1 MTTAPGRLREIE
13 LFAGLG
19 DEQLAWVARVGRPVR
34 LTDRQVLFEDG
45 EPARHFYVLLTGEL
59 LITKVIDGREQVV
72 ARHRADPPDG
82 PRDGKPRAADQY
94 TGELPLLTGE
104 GYLAKATA
112 VGRVELLAYD
122 RPCFLDMLARCPQI
136 GAVLFPV
143 LAWRIHSYEVQAS
156 RVALLSGLGG
166 LAAGLAHELNNPA
179 AAAVRAAGELRR
191 AVPELAAW
199 SVRWGLVSCDGE
211 RRALGR
217 VIDALSSDLLGT
229 SHAAMGVAGMGAA
242 GVTVARVS
250 VGAGALADADA
261 ADQIVDWLTV
271 RGLDESGELGAV
283 LTDQA
288 VPMAALTEVEERI
301 RPEALGAA
309 VGCLALSLHVRALS
323 AEVSEA
329 GQRIQDL
336 VDSAKSY
343 TNLDRAPEREV
354 DVREGVEA
362 TLAML
367 APRLGGIKVHHD
379 HAALPM
385 LAGYPGDLNQ
395 VWTNLINNAVD
406 AMGGSG
412 ELRISTRMEGGS
424 VVVEF
429 RDDGAGI
436 PPEALSRVFQPFFTT
451 KDIGRGTGLGLHLS
465 REIVTQRH
473 NGSIEVTSEPGDT
486 RFTVRLPL
494 RPAAVSAI
502 GAAGL

>member
-1 MTTAPGRLREIE
+1 MTTGPDRLREIE
-13 LFAGLG
+13 LFADL
-19 DEQLAWVARVGRPVR
+19 DHEQLSWVARVGRPVR

-94 TGELPLLTGE
+94 TGELPLLTGD

-122 RPCFLDMLARCPQI
+122 RPCFLEMLARCPQI
-136 GAVLFPV
+136 GGVMFPV
-143 LAWRIHSYEVQAS
+143 LAWRIHSYEVQAT
-156 RVALLSGLGG
+156 RTALLSGLGG

-191 AVPELAAW
+191 AVPELADW

-217 VIDALSSDLLGT
+217 VVDALSGGVLET
-229 SHAAMGVAGMGAA
+229 SRA
-242 GVTVARVS
+242 S
-250 VGAGALADADA
+250 AGALADADA
-261 ADQIVDWLTV
+261 ADQIVDWLTL

-288 VPMAALTEVEERI
+288 VPMAALTEIEERV
-301 RPEALGAA
+301 RPDALSAA
-309 VGCLALSLHVRALS
+309 IGCLALSLHVRSLS

-336 VDSAKSY
+336 VDSARSY

-354 DVREGVEA
+354 DVREGVDA

-367 APRLGGIKVHHD
+367 APRLTGVKVHHD
-379 HAALPM
+379 HVALPV

-406 AMGGSG
+406 AMGGAG

-436 PPEALSRVFQPFFTT
+436 PPDALPLVFQPFFTT

-465 REIVTQRH
+465 REIVTRRH

-494 RPAAVSAI
+494 RPVAAVSAI